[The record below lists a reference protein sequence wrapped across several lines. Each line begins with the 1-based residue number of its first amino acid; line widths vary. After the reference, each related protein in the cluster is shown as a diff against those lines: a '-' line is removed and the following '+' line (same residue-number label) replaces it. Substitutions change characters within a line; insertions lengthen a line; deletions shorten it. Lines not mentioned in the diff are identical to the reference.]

1 MMRALHRAYVVA
13 IYAFLLAPIVVI
25 VLASLTRTSYVTFP
39 PKGITLAWYA
49 AIFAHPEFVGSLV
62 LSLVVGCGTALVAG
76 TLGTLA
82 AIAIVREQVP
92 GAGVWLA
99 ALSSPLVIPTVVLG
113 IALLQWFT
121 LIALPAGPIPLI
133 AGHTILALPYVVRL
147 VGAGLAGIDP
157 ALERAAAGLGATPFQ
172 RLRLVTLP
180 LVATSIVAGSLF
192 AFITSFD
199 DLTVALFIVS
209 TNVMTLPVRIYNY
222 MQFNYD
228 PLITSV
234 ATVMIL
240 LSFILVVAVERVIGV
255 SRLFAV
261 APAR

>member
-1 MMRALHRAYVVA
+1 MRILHRIYVIAV
-13 IYAFLLAPIVVI
+13 YAFLLAPILVV
-25 VLASLTRTSYVTFP
+25 VLASLTKTSFVVFP
-39 PKGITLAWYA
+39 PRGITLAWYA
-49 AIFAHPEFVGSLV
+49 AIPAHPEFVASLI
-62 LSLVVGCGTALVAG
+62 LSLIVATGTAIVSG

-82 AIAIVREQVP
+82 ALAIVRERVP
-92 GAGVWLA
+92 GAGLWLA

-121 LIALPAGPIPLI
+121 LIALPAGPLPLI
-133 AGHTILALPYVVRL
+133 LGHTLLAMPYVVRL
-147 VGAGLAGIDP
+147 VAAGLAGIDP
-157 ALERAAAGLGATPFQ
+157 TLERAAAGLGAASFQ
-172 RLRLVTLP
+172 RFRLVTLP
-180 LVATSIVAGSLF
+180 LVTSSIVAGALF

-234 ATVMIL
+234 ATVMIF
-240 LSFILVVAVERVIGV
+240 LSFVLVVIVERVIGV
-255 SRLFAV
+255 GRVFTATPV
-261 APAR
+261 R